1 MEKIADNAKK
11 DREEAEERN
20 AKRDEANIAR
30 YEAAQAKSDAEK
42 KELIDKLA
50 ELTAAANVAE
60 GGVILTQ
67 IAKYERVLNE
77 FRKSIKVKE
86 FSPVVMTVDDWIQS
100 VIDEVKIIA
109 LSKGFDM
116 TTLTDKQRIYIVL
129 SKLPQ
134 KIVQQLDAYC
144 KREDKTFDTVSYKR
158 FEELF
163 QKYGGVSVPAVTS
176 VMNLFGIDRNKR
188 NKDLPMLH
196 HVLDFD
202 NKLPTCVTPKDEL
215 ESLQKFADL
224 IKRSAFFASIDC
236 PEIRKALMKIPESEA
251 TYLEFTK
258 VAQETDEL
266 MRGQKKCAETME
278 KMDGAK
284 HETTTSVLKLE
295 SNSEPKGVSHNY
307 KRGRGGNRGGSYNR
321 GGSHGSNRG
330 GNRNQSHNKD
340 QSSSQSEITCS
351 SCGANGHKSP
361 VSK

>member
-1 MEKIADNAKK
+1 MAISAEQLELILEKIADNAKK

-67 IAKYERVLNE
+67 TAKYERVLNE

-134 KIVQQLDAYC
+134 KIVQQLDAYF
-144 KREDKTFDTVSYKR
+144 KRENKTFDTVSYKR

-176 VMNLFGIDRNKR
+176 VKNLF
-188 NKDLPMLH
+188 
-196 HVLDFD
+196 
-202 NKLPTCVTPKDEL
+202 
-215 ESLQKFADL
+215 
-224 IKRSAFFASIDC
+224 
-236 PEIRKALMKIPESEA
+236 
-251 TYLEFTK
+251 
-258 VAQETDEL
+258 
-266 MRGQKKCAETME
+266 
-278 KMDGAK
+278 
-284 HETTTSVLKLE
+284 
-295 SNSEPKGVSHNY
+295 
-307 KRGRGGNRGGSYNR
+307 
-321 GGSHGSNRG
+321 
-330 GNRNQSHNKD
+330 
-340 QSSSQSEITCS
+340 
-351 SCGANGHKSP
+351 
-361 VSK
+361 